1 MDHHLRHEFQALTRH
16 AFAGDLKV
24 AAELLDRFETL
35 DHRDTCRSGLL
46 ALRAVVATRAGKR
59 SGADAAV
66 RRITALSEEDRE
78 TAVAVLEQGVRL
90 NRALQPTVESWLA
103 RICSSA
109 SPTTLAPQQDSTQN
123 ARVPAPTQLEYFPP
137 TPEESARTQGSI
149 AGVVV
154 HSVAKVGTIV
164 TTPMH
169 GTEPPR
175 QRGVFQCPFCLQ
187 QGPPRVSHTLNG
199 GGWVIFFVAIV
210 GGWFPALLTGQF
222 LCYAILTLFSQ
233 VLSRASLEVLASV
246 LQILAWL
253 CSLLIWGLL
262 IWSPWKAEWFRL
274 EIRKCSCCGTRIG

>member
-24 AAELLDRFETL
+24 AEELLNRFETL
-35 DHRDTCRSGLL
+35 DHRGTCRSGLL

-90 NRALQPTVESWLA
+90 NRALQPTVESWLP
-103 RICSSA
+103 RIRSSA
-109 SPTTLAPQQDSTQN
+109 SPTTLAPQQNSTQN
-123 ARVPAPTQLEYFPP
+123 APVPAPPQEYFPP

-154 HSVAKVGTIV
+154 HSGAKVGTIV
-164 TTPMH
+164 TVPMH

-210 GGWFPALLTGQF
+210 GGWLPASIASNLLCGV
-222 LCYAILTLFSQ
+222 IVTLFSQ

-246 LQILAWL
+246 LEPLSLL
-253 CSLLIWGLL
+253 CFLLIWGLL
-262 IWSPWKAEWFRL
+262 IGSPWKAEWLRL
-274 EIRKCSCCGTRIG
+274 EIRKCGCCGTRIG